1 MVLSATPPT
10 GALPEDGQSYHFSQL
25 GSVTVVEQSQG
36 VAPAEATYVLADMT
50 QGEVWFYRP
59 VGLVD
64 FVGAEV
70 SPEFPPRCECWEVG
84 QLE

>member
-1 MVLSATPPT
+1 M
-10 GALPEDGQSYHFSQL
+10 
-25 GSVTVVEQSQG
+25 
-36 VAPAEATYVLADMT
+36 PAEATYVLGNMT

-59 VGLVD
+59 VGLVE
-64 FVGAEV
+64 FVGAEI